1 MNLFKTIAMVGL
13 VGAGMVY
20 GESYYP
26 NAESVFI
33 AAYNPK
39 ETPPFKVIEYLR
51 GKDSSE
57 SRLALLQAQARIKLN
72 EPCEFIVIAANYR
85 EFVAPPKA
93 VLALPSCD
101 SVFMFAIV
109 KKGIVSIEGEEIT
122 IQELKKRIKSLNSNT
137 PKPPSK
143 TP

>member
-13 VGAGMVY
+13 VGVGVVY

-57 SRLALLQAQARIKLN
+57 SRLALLQAQARLKFS
-72 EPCEFIVIAANYR
+72 EPCEIIVIAAKYR
-85 EFVAPPKA
+85 VGVAPPKA
-93 VLALPSCD
+93 VLTLPSCD
-101 SVFMFAIV
+101 NVFMFEIV
-109 KKGIVSIEGEEIT
+109 KKGIVSIEGEDIT
-122 IQELKKRIKSLNSNT
+122 VQELKKRIKSLDSNNSSTSNS
-137 PKPPSK
+137 P
-143 TP
+143 